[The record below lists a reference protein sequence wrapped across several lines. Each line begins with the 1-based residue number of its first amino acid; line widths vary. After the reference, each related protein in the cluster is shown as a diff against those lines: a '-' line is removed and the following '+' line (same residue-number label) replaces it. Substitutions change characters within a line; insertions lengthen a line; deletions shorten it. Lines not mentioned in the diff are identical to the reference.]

1 MQSAVNN
8 RGKDGAALV
17 QKTAQLKLTELHNVL
32 LCHAVLYCTVLYY
45 THVLLDAH
53 LLRNIRLI

>member
-1 MQSAVNN
+1 MYDVTPSCRAMQSAVNN

-32 LCHAVLYCTVLYY
+32 LCHAVLYCTVLH
-45 THVLLDAH
+45 TRIA
-53 LLRNIRLI
+53 